1 VREMRGRVISF
12 YIMTFIGVSA
22 VGGQFMGYLS
32 DARSTTFSLIVG
44 GLAVVATALVLVAFP
59 SLIKGAV
66 YQGAEQPLE
75 PQL

>member
-1 VREMRGRVISF
+1 
-12 YIMTFIGVSA
+12 MTFIGVSA

-59 SLIKGAV
+59 SLTKGAV
-66 YQGAEQPLE
+66 YQGANQPFE
-75 PQL
+75 SQA